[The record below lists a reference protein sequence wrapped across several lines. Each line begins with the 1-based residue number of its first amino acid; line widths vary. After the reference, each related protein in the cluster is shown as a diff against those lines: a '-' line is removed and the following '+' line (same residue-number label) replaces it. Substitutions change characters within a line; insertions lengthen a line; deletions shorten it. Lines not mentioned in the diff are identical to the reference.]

1 MLVKL
6 DASWDRVVDVIVVG
20 YGMAGAV
27 AAITAHDHGAEVLIL
42 DKQPQ
47 EGFYT
52 TSSLS
57 GGIFIGSSDVKRTVQ
72 YVEALNRICG
82 DIPWTEPE
90 VTRVWAEYI
99 ADNKNWIEKLGGK
112 VHLFAVG
119 GEHPELPGSD
129 SIELWHFHGAGI
141 RMMKFLYDQVSRR
154 GIEVRYNT
162 RARKLLTDLNGE
174 VVGVRAETEEGRRL
188 DIGATRAVILACGG
202 FEFDETM
209 KLNYLKVYPTY
220 FYGSPANTG
229 DGIRMALEVGADLW
243 HMNCC
248 SARAVAKFPEYP
260 WSFTLD
266 FGGKGWTARLIRR
279 EDKPEPAGYI
289 VVDRYGRRFTNENF
303 KLHCLYYELGLF
315 DTQRLEF
322 PRIPCYWIFDQ
333 KRIEAGP
340 LPLTLAGPA
349 GPHQLYRWSQDNSR
363 ELERGWIITGRTVR
377 ELARKLGIPPDSL
390 QRTVNTYNR
399 YCYRGRDPE
408 FGRRPTDLIPLENP
422 PFYAVRLWPGGAN
435 TQGGPRRNARG
446 QILNTDG
453 DPIPGLYGAGELGS
467 VYGMLYP
474 SGGGNL
480 AECIAFGRIAGE
492 NAAREEPRS
501 PKSPQ

>member
-6 DASWDRVVDVIVVG
+6 DSSWDKIADVVVVG

-27 AAITAHDHGAEVLIL
+27 AAMSARERGAEVIVV

-47 EGFYT
+47 DGFYT

-57 GGIFIGSSDVKRTVQ
+57 GGIFIGSSDVEKTVQ
-72 YVEALNRICG
+72 YVEGLNRISG
-82 DIPWTEPE
+82 DIMWTESDI
-90 VTRVWAEYI
+90 TQVWAEYI
-99 ADNKNWIEKLGGK
+99 ADNKDWMERLGGN
-112 VHLFAVG
+112 VHLFATG
-119 GEHPELPGSD
+119 GEHPEVPGCE
-129 SIELWHFHGAGI
+129 SIQLWHYNGAGT
-141 RMMKFLYDQVSRR
+141 RMMSFLYEQVGRG
-154 GIEVRYNT
+154 GIEVRHNT
-162 RARKLLTDLNGE
+162 AARKLLTNLAGE
-174 VVGVRAETEEGRRL
+174 VVGVRVETGEGRSM
-188 DIGATRAVILACGG
+188 DIGAARGVILACGG
-202 FEFDETM
+202 FEFDERM
-209 KLNYLKVYPTY
+209 KLNYLKVYPAY

-266 FGGKGWTARLIRR
+266 FGGKGWTARLIKN
-279 EDKPEPAGYI
+279 EGNPEPAGYV
-289 VVDRYGRRFTNENF
+289 VVDRDGKRFTSENF
-303 KLHCLYYELGLF
+303 KLHCLYYELGFF
-315 DTQRLEF
+315 DTQRLEY

-333 KRIEAGP
+333 NRMEAGA
-340 LPLTLAGPA
+340 LPLTIAGPA
-349 GPHQLYRWSQDNSR
+349 GPHQLYSWSQDNSK
-363 ELERGWIITGRTVR
+363 EMEQGWIISGRTVR
-377 ELARKLGIPPDSL
+377 ELARKLELPPDTL
-390 QRTVNTYNR
+390 HRTVNTYNR
-399 YCYRGRDPE
+399 YCQRGHDPE
-408 FGRRPTDLIPLENP
+408 FKRRPTDLIPLERP

-435 TQGGPRRNARG
+435 TQGGPRRNARS

-453 DPIPGLYGAGELGS
+453 DPIPRFYGAGELGS
-467 VYGMLYP
+467 IYGMLYP

-501 PKSPQ
+501 PRPTR